1 MLHQHYRLIIKLSVE
16 FFDSL
21 TNVKVHFLPP
31 NCTSVIQPLDQGI
44 IHAFKN
50 IYKKLIFK
58 FMLLCAE
65 EEREYT
71 PIKTK
76 QAIEYIIEAWKKVK
90 KSTIINF
97 WKKADIIRF
106 SLTEKEKDEHTT
118 LSNIDEITK
127 S

>member
-1 MLHQHYRLIIKLSVE
+1 M
-16 FFDSL
+16 
-21 TNVKVHFLPP
+21 PP

-71 PIKTK
+71 PIDDKDKTSNRIYNRGVEK
-76 QAIEYIIEAWKKVK
+76 SKK
-90 KSTIINF
+90 INY
-97 WKKADIIRF
+97 
-106 SLTEKEKDEHTT
+106 
-118 LSNIDEITK
+118 N
-127 S
+127 

>member
-1 MLHQHYRLIIKLSVE
+1 MKIVIFEDWLKYFNNKMKIMKKKVLLLIDNAGGNDCLVE
-16 FFDSL
+16 FLDSL

-50 IYKKLIFK
+50 IYRKLIVK

-76 QAIEYIIEAWKKVK
+76 QAIEYIIYNRGVEKKR
-90 KSTIINF
+90 KSF
-97 WKKADIIRF
+97 
-106 SLTEKEKDEHTT
+106 L
-118 LSNIDEITK
+118 LVITP
-127 S
+127 